1 MEDIKTNSLL
11 NMECG
16 MAYLAHPYA
25 PLNRRAEIF
34 VEAIK
39 AENVEETGDI
49 AYEIMKKYPN
59 LTIISPLHAYSF
71 LEGKDME
78 ETEILRYDFRL
89 LNNCTF
95 LILSGCWRH
104 SRGCMSEYGYAKAKG
119 IRIYEYRDGTLYP
132 LE

>member
-1 MEDIKTNSLL
+1 MEEIKRNPLPG
-11 NMECG
+11 MECG

-39 AENVEETGDI
+39 AENVEEAGDI
-49 AYEIMKKYPN
+49 ALKIMKKYLN
-59 LTIISPLHAYSF
+59 LTIISPLHNYSF
-71 LEGKDME
+71 LEGNYEK
-78 ETEILRYDFRL
+78 ETEILKYDFRL
-89 LNNCTF
+89 LSRCDI
-95 LILSGCWRH
+95 LILSGNWRN
-104 SRGCMSEYGYAKAKG
+104 SKGCMSEYGYAKAKG

>member
-1 MEDIKTNSLL
+1 MEEIKRNPLPKL
-11 NMECG
+11 ECG

-39 AENVEETGDI
+39 AENVEEAGDI
-49 AYEIMKKYPN
+49 ALKIMKKYLN

-71 LEGKDME
+71 LDSKNLT
-78 ETEILRYDFRL
+78 ETEILYYDFKL
-89 LNNCTF
+89 LSKCTH
-95 LILSGCWRH
+95 LILSGNWRN
-104 SRGCMSEYGYAKAKG
+104 SKGCMAEYGYAVAKG
-119 IRIYEYRDGTLYP
+119 IRIYEYRDGLLYP

>member
-1 MEDIKTNSLL
+1 MEEIKRNPLPEL
-11 NMECG
+11 ECG

-71 LEGKDME
+71 LEGKE
-78 ETEILRYDFRL
+78 LKETEILKYDFRL
-89 LNNCTF
+89 LSRCDI
-95 LILSGCWRH
+95 LILSGKWRL
-104 SRGCMSEYGYAKAKG
+104 SCGCMAEYGYAKARG
-119 IRIYEYRDGTLYP
+119 IRIYEYVDGTLYP

>member
-25 PLNRRAEIF
+25 PTDRKMEIF
-34 VEAIK
+34 ANEIKEA
-39 AENVEETGDI
+39 NTEETGDI
-49 AYEIMKKYPN
+49 AYEFMQNYPN
-59 LTIISPLHAYSF
+59 MTIISPLHNYSF
-71 LEGKDME
+71 LEGKQLRN
-78 ETEILRYDFRL
+78 TKILEYDFKL
-89 LNNCTF
+89 LSKCTH
-95 LILSGCWRH
+95 LILSGHWRH

-119 IRIYEYRDGTLYP
+119 IRIYEYRDGLLYP